1 MAKKQ
6 NKKNVAPKPKV
17 GALLISE
24 PFNPEPTFKRSV
36 IVLSQHGRKGTIGF
50 IINKPTPLKI
60 HEALEDFPE
69 FDAPVYWGGPLRLDS
84 IYYVHSI
91 PNLEGSYKITDG
103 VYWGGNFKQ
112 LKLMIEADEVNPDQI
127 KFIAGYTAWNPR
139 QLQEEIKD
147 ENWWLTDADIYSTLI
162 EEPTIVWGKVLTR
175 MGHVYGIMNDFPE
188 DPGVN

>member
-1 MAKKQ
+1 MGKK
-6 NKKNVAPKPKV
+6 KKKKAVLPKPKV

-24 PFNPEPTFKRSV
+24 PFNPEPAFKRSV
-36 IVLSQHGRKGTIGF
+36 VVLSQHGRKGSIGF

-84 IYYVHSI
+84 IYYLHSI
-91 PNLEGSYKITDG
+91 PSLEGSHEIADG

-112 LKLMIEADEVNPDQI
+112 LRLMIEADEISPEQI
-127 KFIAGYTAWNPR
+127 KFIAGYSSWSPK
-139 QLQEEIKD
+139 QLEEELKQ
-147 ENWWLTDADIYSTLI
+147 ENWWMTTADLYSTLI

-188 DPGVN
+188 DPGLN

>member
-1 MAKKQ
+1 MGKSKK
-6 NKKNVAPKPKV
+6 KKAVLPKPKV

-36 IVLSQHGRKGTIGF
+36 IVLSQHNKKGSVGF

-91 PNLEGSYKITDG
+91 PNLEGSHEIAEG

-112 LKLMIEADEVNPDQI
+112 LRLMIEVDEVSPDQI
-127 KFIAGYTAWNPR
+127 KFIAGYSSWSPK
-139 QLQEEIKD
+139 QLEQELKE
-147 ENWWLTDADIYSTLI
+147 ENWWMTDADLYSTLI